1 MNLMYDALHPKFDH
15 VWETIYYLEGVRSVA
30 KVMAASSL
38 GSIKVEAAGGEQNK
52 GEGILGRVKGSIPKD
67 SSSF

>member
-1 MNLMYDALHPKFDH
+1 MNLMCVVLHHKFDH
-15 VWETIYYLEGVRSVA
+15 VWETIYYLEGLRSVA

-38 GSIKVEAAGGEQNK
+38 GTIAVEAVGGLRNK
-52 GEGILGRVKGSIPKD
+52 GERILGRVKGSIPRD

>member
-1 MNLMYDALHPKFDH
+1 MCVVLHPKFDH

-38 GSIKVEAAGGEQNK
+38 GSLTVEVGGLHNK
-52 GEGILGRVKGSIPKD
+52 GEGILGRGKGSITKD